1 MGLVKE
7 GFLDMLPNVDP
18 GNKGRSQLGEKRQFC
33 RQMGKNYKEEKMVRK
48 SMMIRGVTTA

>member
-7 GFLDMLPNVDP
+7 GFLDLLPNVDP

-33 RQMGKNYKEEKMVRK
+33 RQVGKNYKEKMVRK